1 MIFVLLGFGGGCA
14 TDNYSLE
21 VYELTKQY
29 DRGELSREDYMR
41 LIHDAEFQE
50 RLQR

>member
-1 MIFVLLGFGGGCA
+1 MIFVLLGFGGGCV
-14 TDNYSLE
+14 TDNYSRE